1 MKIFTFIL
9 FFSIVTSAN
18 SFSLGEPVDTVDL
31 DNPYLLVSGSNY
43 TSRTKDSIHFQRF
56 SDKIL
61 SMPKT
66 ESMLNAVKA
75 HTTTGI
81 VLSFRTASPTL
92 RIQFTVMAGENR
104 GHNYAVYQ
112 DSVYTDVFSFS
123 KTDGPDLVMDI
134 ASKNTGSEV
143 LYEISMPNWSIT
155 ALSGLILEQG
165 YDLSVTE
172 KAEKPL
178 YVAYGNSI
186 THGTGQSGTHKTYPF
201 LLSRDL
207 DYELFSLAVGGAKT
221 SVAVAEMLRDDF
233 DHIDI
238 MTMLI
243 GYNDY
248 NGEGIDTT
256 EYRSRY
262 MQFLR
267 TFREVHDTTLI
278 YCLSLTYT
286 TNIVSAKSGIP
297 ADDFRAVV
305 EHIVAELNAEGD
317 ENVFLIKGDSISS
330 IVNLNGAVHFT
341 EDGALL
347 FSKDLGDAI
356 KNLQED
362 TDLETA
368 INYRISPDKNSVK
381 LVPEVGF
388 SSLFIDTESA
398 IERISIFNI
407 EGKLLLK
414 EHCADHRIDISSIS
428 SGPYILELEFKN
440 KALGKSALL
449 FYKGNMY

>member
-1 MKIFTFIL
+1 M
-9 FFSIVTSAN
+9 
-18 SFSLGEPVDTVDL
+18 DTVDL

-56 SDKIL
+56 SDNIL
-61 SMPKT
+61 SLPKA
-66 ESMLNAVKA
+66 ESMLNEVKA

-81 VLSFRTASPTL
+81 VLSFKTASPTL

-104 GHNYAVYQ
+104 GHNFAVYQ
-112 DSVYTDVFSFS
+112 DSVYTDELSFS

-134 ASKNTGSEV
+134 ASQNTGSEV

-165 YDLSVTE
+165 YDLSVLA
-172 KAEKPL
+172 KPDKPL

-201 LLSRDL
+201 LLSGDL

-221 SVAVAEMLRDDF
+221 SVSVAEMLRDDF

-286 TNIVSAKSGIP
+286 TNIISAKSGIP

-305 EHIVAELNAEGD
+305 QHIVAELNAEGD

-347 FSKDLGDAI
+347 FSKDLGNTI
-356 KNLQED
+356 KNLQLDPEI
-362 TDLETA
+362 ETA

-381 LVPEVGF
+381 LIPEVGF
-388 SSLFIDTESA
+388 SSLFVETESS

-407 EGKLLLK
+407 AGKLLLK
-414 EHCADHRIDISSIS
+414 ENCVDHRIDISSIS

-449 FYKGNMY
+449 FYKGNMH